1 MFEADAIPPKEIFR
15 LPDGD
20 PEEAEHAAETVECSV
35 SSRSVSMVCGFVS
48 RVVRVQSRCSWSVP
62 CILPTIGDPGWIRD
76 EWCRLLS
83 DGAFQLESDEL
94 IVSSKSVST
103 LSVGAGSRV
112 PGAGGGLVVGG
123 GGPLGNGGSK
133 YSSRLGCV
141 TSSSSVPRAASM
153 DSVSLFPEACCCAGA
168 D

>member
-103 LSVGAGSRV
+103 QAWELEAECLVLEVVWLLEEVAHLEMADLNIPRV
-112 PGAGGGLVVGG
+112 LAV
-123 GGPLGNGGSK
+123 
-133 YSSRLGCV
+133 
-141 TSSSSVPRAASM
+141 
-153 DSVSLFPEACCCAGA
+153 
-168 D
+168 